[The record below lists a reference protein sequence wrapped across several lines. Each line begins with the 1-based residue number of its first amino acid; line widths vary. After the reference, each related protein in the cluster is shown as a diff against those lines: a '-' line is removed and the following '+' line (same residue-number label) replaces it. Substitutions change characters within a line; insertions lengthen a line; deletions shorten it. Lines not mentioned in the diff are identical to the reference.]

1 MAFVM
6 SESIQPRIR
15 REVELIQ
22 RFASSYSG
30 RFDEM
35 IRRLNTPVAG
45 EANVDGQCLRLC
57 VETMN
62 MVLNM
67 QSQLAQALHD
77 LSSEA

>member
-1 MAFVM
+1 MALVM

-22 RFASSYSG
+22 RFANSYSG

-35 IRRLNTPVAG
+35 IRRLNTPADG
-45 EANVDGQCLRLC
+45 RANIDGQCLRIC

-77 LSSEA
+77 LSRGA